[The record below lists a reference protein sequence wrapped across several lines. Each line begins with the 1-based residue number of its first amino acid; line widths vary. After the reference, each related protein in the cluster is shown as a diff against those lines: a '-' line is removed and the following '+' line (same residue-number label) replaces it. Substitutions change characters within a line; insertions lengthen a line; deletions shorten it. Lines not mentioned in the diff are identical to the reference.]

1 MEIPQFVIFMIGVP
15 CSGKSTVAKDI
26 ASKNPLFKIVSR
38 DAIRTMLYGEYKMIS
53 EDEKMIS
60 DIQDKIVKEILKSGR
75 SVILDNT
82 HCNLKFFKKDFE
94 KYLLMDGCEVEIRI
108 FDLDEETFEKRNQER
123 KEKTGKDIPKN
134 VFERMVK
141 GKKEVEEYL
150 NSMKDEK

>member
-60 DIQDKIVKEILKSGR
+60 NIQDKIVKEILKSGR

>member
-1 MEIPQFVIFMIGVP
+1 MEFPQVVIFMIGVP

-60 DIQDKIVKEILKSGR
+60 DIQDKIVKEILKNGR

-141 GKKEVEEYL
+141 GKQEVEQYL